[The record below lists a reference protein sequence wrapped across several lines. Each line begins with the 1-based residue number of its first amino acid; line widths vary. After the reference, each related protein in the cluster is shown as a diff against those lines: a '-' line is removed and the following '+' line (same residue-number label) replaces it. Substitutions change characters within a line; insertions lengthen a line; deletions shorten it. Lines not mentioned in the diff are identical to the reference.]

1 MKKHKIAGNRQQMAD
16 SRPPTAVCLLPTA
29 VCLLLSGL
37 FLSGTTWA
45 TETWERRMDLNLT
58 LTQNSYSDN
67 WAGGE
72 AGNVSWVANVNS
84 GFERKLSEK
93 IDFKTTIK
101 LAFGQTHGQNQET
114 KKWTKPV
121 KSTDLIDIEALA
133 RYTMKTWV
141 DPYFAL
147 RFESQFMDAS
157 YPQLKRYINPKKIT
171 ESGGISRQFYK
182 TEKNE
187 ILSRLGLALRQII
200 TEDIVVEDSTKT
212 EINSTNDGG
221 IESVTD
227 VKLTLSDKISY
238 TSKLSLYKALFY
250 SKSDE
255 ENYWKEVDVNWE
267 NIISVSIAKYVTVLL
282 YTQLLYDKEIDKKG
296 RFKETLSLG
305 LTYKMF

>member
-1 MKKHKIAGNRQQMAD
+1 MKKHKRAD
-16 SRPPTAVCLLPTA
+16 SRQLSVVCLLPTA

-37 FLSGTTWA
+37 FLFGTSWA
-45 TETWERRMDLNLT
+45 AETWEKHMDLNLT
-58 LTQNSYSDN
+58 MTQNSYSDN
-67 WAGGE
+67 WTGGE
-72 AGNVSWVANVNS
+72 AGNVSWVANVSS
-84 GFERKLSEK
+84 GFEKKLKDMLLS
-93 IDFKTTIK
+93 KTTIK
-101 LAFGQTHGQNQET
+101 LAFGQTHTQNQET
-114 KKWTKPV
+114 KKWAKPI

-147 RFESQFMDAS
+147 RFESQFLDAS
-157 YPQLKRYINPKKIT
+157 YPRLKRYINPKKIT

-200 TEDIVVEDSTKT
+200 TEDIVDTTLRKT

-221 IESVTD
+221 VESVTD
-227 VKLTLSDKISY
+227 VKLAFSERISY

-250 SKSDE
+250 SKSE
-255 ENYWKEVDVNWE
+255 ERKGTPQENLWKEVDLNWE
-267 NIISVSIAKYVTVLL
+267 NTISVSIARYVTVLL

>member
-1 MKKHKIAGNRQQMAD
+1 
-16 SRPPTAVCLLPTA
+16 
-29 VCLLLSGL
+29 
-37 FLSGTTWA
+37 
-45 TETWERRMDLNLT
+45 MDLNLT

-67 WAGGE
+67 WTGGE

-101 LAFGQTHGQNQET
+101 LAFGQTHSQNQET
-114 KKWTKPV
+114 KKWEKPV
-121 KSTDLIDIEALA
+121 KSTDLIDIETLA
-133 RYTMKTWV
+133 RYTMKIWV

-147 RFESQFMDAS
+147 RFESQFLDAS

-200 TEDIVVEDSTKT
+200 TEDTVTVKASMKT

-227 VKLTLSDKISY
+227 VKLTLSERISY

-255 ENYWKEVDVNWE
+255 LKGTPQENLWKEVDLNWE